1 MSILTGD
8 ADVGFTAL
16 GGPCGA
22 PGHTLTPEVL
32 RPKQL
37 LHLLPSDL
45 YAGFSHYQACK
56 DRQKGLKSRTTGK
69 ARRYRED
76 KDRSMK
82 YGKRKGGGVLVYI
95 NRENGGQVKQGTK
108 TLDIIIMPSCY
119 PHI

>member
-1 MSILTGD
+1 MRGKIKQATKSRLSILTGN
-8 ADVGFTAL
+8 ADVGFAAL

-56 DRQKGLKSRTTGK
+56 GRQEGLKRREKEKAQRYGEGK
-69 ARRYRED
+69 EMERERRPLEH
-76 KDRSMK
+76 
-82 YGKRKGGGVLVYI
+82 I
-95 NRENGGQVKQGTK
+95 NRKSETSN
-108 TLDIIIMPSCY
+108 
-119 PHI
+119 

>member
-1 MSILTGD
+1 MRGKIKQATTSRLSILTGD
-8 ADVGFTAL
+8 ADVGFAAL

-56 DRQKGLKSRTTGK
+56 GRQEGLKRREKEK
-69 ARRYRED
+69 AHRGMERARIWKE
-76 KDRSMK
+76 KE
-82 YGKRKGGGVLVYI
+82 G
-95 NRENGGQVKQGTK
+95 
-108 TLDIIIMPSCY
+108 
-119 PHI
+119 H